1 MPAITMREVTRE
13 TGKMPCAWLQ
23 SLRRIWEERF
33 DRLDDYLLELQA
45 TEQHNNNR
53 IEDNNV

>member
-33 DRLDDYLLELQA
+33 DRLDYYLLDLQA
-45 TEQHNNNR
+45 TEQHTTNR
-53 IEDNNV
+53 IVDN